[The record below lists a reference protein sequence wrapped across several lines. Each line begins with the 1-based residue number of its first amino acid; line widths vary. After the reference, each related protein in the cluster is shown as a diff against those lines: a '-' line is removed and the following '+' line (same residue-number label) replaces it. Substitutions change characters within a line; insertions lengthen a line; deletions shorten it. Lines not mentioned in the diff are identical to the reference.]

1 MCLLGGRMLVRP
13 VGTGGGIIVGMFAG
27 VVVVVP
33 LVLLIIAAGMVV
45 PWAVMWPI
53 ARITERSVAPNCPR
67 RNGRSVR
74 PNARRR
80 WKNGAMPAMLM
91 RRVSRR
97 L

>member
-1 MCLLGGRMLVRP
+1 MCLFGVGMPVHR
-13 VGTGGGIIVGMFAG
+13 VGTGDGIIAEVFAG

-53 ARITERSVAPNCPR
+53 VRITERSVAPNCPR